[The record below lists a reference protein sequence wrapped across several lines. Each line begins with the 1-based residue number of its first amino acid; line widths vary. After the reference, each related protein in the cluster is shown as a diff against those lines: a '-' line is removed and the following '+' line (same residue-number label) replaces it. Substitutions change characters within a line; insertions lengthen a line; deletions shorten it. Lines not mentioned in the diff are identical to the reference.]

1 VQNCTQKTA
10 VSQKVP
16 ECTRAL
22 FCTLHQHWEGCKI
35 PPNPDQLGFC
45 FLTLVAVWRCVAY
58 ISRSTRCTRDCSD
71 KKTLHRQHGPDKT
84 VVTLSPSLA
93 LEHATGLDHFS
104 SEEKSSL
111 SLSLSFRSLCPHRA
125 SGFSLLSSEET
136 VQARRPRTGITH
148 KTVQS
153 QRSSQRAHTRQVGL
167 SMGSCDSP
175 EAPLEF
181 HWLFL
186 VWKGCKRT
194 LPADLRSDSQRG
206 GCQISP
212 GPARPGCCFLSLVA
226 AWRFVTCAS
235 LSTLCKQDG
244 PDKKHTW
251 HRQNGPNETVH
262 TPSTDTVPSR
272 PPSLNYPGGAL
283 YQTNRQKLHVG
294 YLLAFGFLCLP
305 SAPAWLAVSWPAAL
319 AGTVSWPAALAGT
332 VGKEAAAATT
342 SSVLEVYMSQVNIFQ
357 HGDIPCRT

>member
-1 VQNCTQKTA
+1 MQPGSITSVAK
-10 VSQKVP
+10 
-16 ECTRAL
+16 R
-22 FCTLHQHWEGCKI
+22 
-35 PPNPDQLGFC
+35 NPL
-45 FLTLVAVWRCVAY
+45 
-58 ISRSTRCTRDCSD
+58 
-71 KKTLHRQHGPDKT
+71 
-84 VVTLSPSLA
+84 
-93 LEHATGLDHFS
+93 
-104 SEEKSSL
+104 SL

-226 AWRFVTCAS
+226 AWRFVTYGS
-235 LSTLCKQDG
+235 LSTMCKQDG
-244 PDKKHTW
+244 PDKKKAL
-251 HRQNGPNETVH
+251 HRPNGPNETVH

-272 PPSLNYPGGAL
+272 PTSFNYPGGVL
-283 YQTNRQKLHVG
+283 YQTKRAEITCSLSIDFRLLVSALCPCLARS
-294 YLLAFGFLCLP
+294 LLACSFGRHRRGKRVRRGDF
-305 SAPAWLAVSWPAAL
+305 
-319 AGTVSWPAALAGT
+319 
-332 VGKEAAAATT
+332 GKEAAAATASSELKCVGLRST
-342 SSVLEVYMSQVNIFQ
+342 SYSMVTFPVALE
-357 HGDIPCRT
+357 CRLPV